1 MRKYFFIEKF
11 AAGLFYHPL
20 FFCKV
25 FRCERGVRGGRVNE
39 EAAALQ
45 SIDRSFHKQLAC
57 LSKAKQ
63 KSCSVIVKPSDDGQ
77 SNVLFLTGTM
87 RTLSGYIRLGDEQLH
102 HLSMGSG
109 RKLLL
114 AFHGYNNTAQIF
126 QPFVSYLGREYTII
140 SIDLPHHGK
149 SEWPE
154 VRRFDVSQLKQLIK
168 FLLEEYKVDKLSLM
182 GYSLGGRVCLKAVEL
197 MPGNIDKV
205 LLIAP
210 DGLAF
215 NPFYYF
221 LTRTA
226 VGSNIF
232 RRFLTD
238 PQRYMG
244 LIEFARRRKWLDES
258 RYKFAMQYLQTE
270 SARNFLLRVWPGM
283 SRLIPSS
290 VKLRS
295 AIKRH
300 SIPVHV
306 FMGSYD
312 RIIPVPLAKKF
323 KKELE
328 TVQLHILDK
337 GHRVF
342 DSETLPQM
350 AQCFLS

>member
-1 MRKYFFIEKF
+1 M
-11 AAGLFYHPL
+11 
-20 FFCKV
+20 
-25 FRCERGVRGGRVNE
+25 
-39 EAAALQ
+39 
-45 SIDRSFHKQLAC
+45 
-57 LSKAKQ
+57 Q
-63 KSCSVIVKPSDDGQ
+63 KI
-77 SNVLFLTGTM
+77 
-87 RTLSGYIRLGDEQLH
+87 SGYITLGDERLH
-102 HLSMGSG
+102 YLGMGSG
-109 RKLLL
+109 QKLLL

-126 QPFVSYLGREYTII
+126 QPFASYLGNEYTII
-140 SIDLPHHGK
+140 SVDLPHHGK

-154 VRRFDVSQLKQLIK
+154 LRRFDVPQLRQLVT
-168 FLLEEYKVDKLSLM
+168 LLMEEHGVSKLSLM
-182 GYSLGGRVCLKAVEL
+182 GYSMGGRVCLKTVEL
-197 MPGNIDKV
+197 MPAYIDKV

-226 VGSNIF
+226 VGSAIF

-238 PQRYMG
+238 PQRYMR

-283 SRLIPSS
+283 SQLIPDSRR
-290 VKLRS
+290 LQA
-295 AIKRH
+295 AIQKH
-300 SIPVHV
+300 QVPVHI
-306 FMGSYD
+306 FMGNYD

-342 DSETLPQM
+342 DAETLPDM
-350 AQCFLS
+350 AKCLLS